1 VRLDGRV
8 KWFFFL
14 LPIPLIGFRR
24 RLVEIGRLRTSTTS
38 HHHRH
43 RLDAF
48 PLKPH
53 DFRVVQRWKAFAGGM
68 FMFVVGG
75 GVAGQR
81 RVAVALADEIW
92 AGRNLIS
99 ATVASQLCQ
108 CDGRAVR
115 LCL

>member
-1 VRLDGRV
+1 ML
-8 KWFFFL
+8 
-14 LPIPLIGFRR
+14 FR
-24 RLVEIGRLRTSTTS
+24 SSHTTS
-38 HHHRH
+38 ESCR
-43 RLDAF
+43 
-48 PLKPH
+48 K
-53 DFRVVQRWKAFAGGM
+53 WKAFAGGM

-75 GVAGQR
+75 GER

-99 ATVASQLCQ
+99 ATVANQLCQ

>member
-1 VRLDGRV
+1 
-8 KWFFFL
+8 
-14 LPIPLIGFRR
+14 
-24 RLVEIGRLRTSTTS
+24 
-38 HHHRH
+38 
-43 RLDAF
+43 
-48 PLKPH
+48 
-53 DFRVVQRWKAFAGGM
+53 M
-68 FMFVVGG
+68 FMFVVAG